1 MHKTFHLKMLFSIQT
16 FCVYYC
22 WEGDIKRRLKVVF
35 LGYSRPSTFW
45 ILPGILIV
53 AFSFASRP
61 HESTNLLLATTQFLR
76 LNFCVLLPLSK

>member
-1 MHKTFHLKMLFSIQT
+1 MLFSIQT

-22 WEGDIKRRLKVVF
+22 WVGDIKRRLKVVF

-45 ILPGILIV
+45 IFSGILIV
-53 AFSFASRP
+53 AFSFTSRP

-76 LNFCVLLPLSK
+76 LNFCVLLPLSM